1 MNYDTLL
8 ILVHLCRAWKT
19 YYIRLGR
26 LNRVL
31 TTTIIYIADT
41 LTVRWDRTNTYT
53 AVQQANKPIDVNNN
67 IDKLKLF
74 IKMKTK
80 KSLLKWWIMIPLI
93 SSELIRGLKGLLY
106 TFDALKQS
114 INNNHNIH
122 CGYFDSAPRSRKHS
136 YSCSTS

>member
-1 MNYDTLL
+1 MNLYG
-8 ILVHLCRAWKT
+8 AWKA
-19 YYIRLGR
+19 YYIRLMR

-74 IKMKTK
+74 IKNENQ
-80 KSLLKWWIMIPLI
+80 KSLLKWWIMIP
-93 SSELIRGLKGLLY
+93 Y
-106 TFDALKQS
+106 
-114 INNNHNIH
+114 
-122 CGYFDSAPRSRKHS
+122 
-136 YSCSTS
+136 